1 MVKKLCRY
9 VLLFL
14 RNQFTNTRTENTKIL
29 YRKSH
34 AGHLC
39 TFVSQA
45 SLGKSMFSELKID
58 NVGIGIRPVE
68 SEKSLKIHKLLKN
81 VEI

>member
-1 MVKKLCRY
+1 
-9 VLLFL
+9 
-14 RNQFTNTRTENTKIL
+14 
-29 YRKSH
+29 
-34 AGHLC
+34 
-39 TFVSQA
+39 
-45 SLGKSMFSELKID
+45 MFSELKID